1 MAPETRA
8 LPAVS
13 SGRAVTLGAVL
24 WILTLEFFA
33 GQAIAQVAWRTPYSL
48 LTNSIS
54 DLGNTACGTWP
65 PATVNLKSLGLSAQY
80 ICSPQHTVMNASF
93 IAAGVLILA
102 GLYLTRSQWP
112 RRRLTAWGMALLAA
126 AGVGKII
133 VGLVPENT
141 VVLLHFLGAL
151 GIPCAIIGI
160 LLLGLATWSVHR
172 GVAATSLVLALI
184 GLLGPLITKLATGGL
199 HDFGLAERLAEY
211 PIFVWLA
218 LMGLVFLLALH
229 PRLARDIVNPSGPQR
244 EGSTRAAADSPDLP

>member
-1 MAPETRA
+1 MASEPRPE
-8 LPAVS
+8 PAVP

-33 GQAIAQVAWRTPYSL
+33 GQAVAQAAWRTPYSL

-65 PATVNLKSLGLSAQY
+65 PASVNLKSLGLSAQY
-80 ICSPQHTVMNASF
+80 ICSPQHTVMNVAF
-93 IAAGVLILA
+93 ILAGVLILA

-112 RRRLTAWGMALLAA
+112 RRRLTAWGMALLAV

-141 VVLLHFLGAL
+141 VVLLHFVGAL
-151 GIPCAIIGI
+151 GIPCAVIGI
-160 LLLGLATWSVHR
+160 LLLGLATWSTRR
-172 GVAATSLVLALI
+172 GVAVTSLALALI
-184 GLLGPLITKLATGGL
+184 GLLGPVITKIATGGL
-199 HDFGLAERLAEY
+199 HDFGLAERLMEY

-218 LMGLVFLLALH
+218 LMGLVFLRTHHQAPAQAAVNRSG
-229 PRLARDIVNPSGPQR
+229 PRL
-244 EGSTRAAADSPDLP
+244 EGLTRGAADSPDLP